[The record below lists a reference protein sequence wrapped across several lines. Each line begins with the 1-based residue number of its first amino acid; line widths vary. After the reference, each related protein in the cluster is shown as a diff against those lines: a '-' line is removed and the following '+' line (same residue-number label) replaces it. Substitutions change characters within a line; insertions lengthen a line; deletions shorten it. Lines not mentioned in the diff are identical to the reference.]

1 MASTILILAIASHAQ
16 AGKYNPVLSI
26 GDKAPAWK
34 DLPGIDGKSHSL
46 SDLKEADAVVLIFTC
61 NSCPYAIDYEKR
73 IIALTK
79 SFASRKV
86 AIIAVNVNKIPEDD
100 FEAMKKR
107 AKAQGFNF
115 TYLFDETQQ
124 IAKDY
129 GATYTPEFFVLD
141 RQRKIAYMGALD
153 DSPNAKK
160 VKVQHVVTTLNHLL
174 ANKRPKLTETI
185 AIGCRI
191 RIERPRRGK
200 RDAAADRCEL
210 SLDGGEPLP
219 DQPAVGA
226 RR

>member
-1 MASTILILAIASHAQ
+1 MLRSIFIAGTILMLASTPLAQ

-34 DLPGIDGKSHSL
+34 DLPGIDGKRHSL
-46 SDLKEADAVVLIFTC
+46 SELKNAEAIVLVFTC
-61 NSCPYAIDYEKR
+61 NSCPYAIDYEER
-73 IIALTK
+73 LIALTK
-79 SFASRKV
+79 KFADSKV
-86 AIIAVNVNKIPEDD
+86 SVVAVNVNKIPEDN
-100 FEAMKKR
+100 FEAMRER
-107 AKAQGFNF
+107 AKTQGFNF

-160 VKVQHVVTTLNHLL
+160 VKVQHVATALTQLL
-174 ANKRPKLTETI
+174 ANKQPALKETI

-191 RIERPRRGK
+191 RMERPRRK
-200 RDAAADRCEL
+200 
-210 SLDGGEPLP
+210 PK
-219 DQPAVGA
+219 
-226 RR
+226 